1 MSTKKTSNKKTPKTD
16 DKPKGGVSISSGRD
30 TNVKGDVV
38 IGTKNVEN
46 NFPAQDV
53 KGKGQEKTPTHS
65 NNPPVQSAWAN
76 GLFYLFIF
84 VVVAGTVGLLA
95 GRLNPTQLGLAILA
109 GILAV
114 PLIGAFQLRMDKRL
128 SEKNFYE
135 LVKLTVSQLPLIRG
149 FVKAQ
154 K

>member
-1 MSTKKTSNKKTPKTD
+1 MSAKKTTNKKNPKTN
-16 DKPKGGVSISSGRD
+16 DKPKGGISISSGRD
-30 TNVKGDVV
+30 TNVKGDV
-38 IGTKNVEN
+38 IEGTKTVEN
-46 NFPAQDV
+46 NSPLQDT
-53 KGKGQEKTPTHS
+53 KGKGQEKTPTRS
-65 NNPPVQSAWAN
+65 NNLPVQSAWAN

-95 GRLNPTQLGLAILA
+95 GRLNSTQLGLAILA

-135 LVKLTVSQLPLIRG
+135 LIKLTVSQLPLIRG
-149 FVKAQ
+149 LVKGQ

>member
-1 MSTKKTSNKKTPKTD
+1 MNAKKTTNKKTPKTD
-16 DKPKGGVSISSGRD
+16 DKPKGGISISSGRD
-30 TNVKGDVV
+30 TNVKGDV
-38 IGTKNVEN
+38 IEGTKTVEN
-46 NFPAQDV
+46 NSPVQDMS
-53 KGKGQEKTPTHS
+53 KGQGKTPIHS
-65 NNPPVQSAWAN
+65 NNQPVQSAWAN

-95 GRLNPTQLGLAILA
+95 GRLNSTQLGLGILA

-135 LVKLTVSQLPLIRG
+135 LVKLTISQLPLIRG
-149 FVKAQ
+149 LVKGQ

>member
-1 MSTKKTSNKKTPKTD
+1 M
-16 DKPKGGVSISSGRD
+16 IE
-30 TNVKGDVV
+30 
-38 IGTKNVEN
+38 GTKTVEN
-46 NFPAQDV
+46 NFPVQ
-53 KGKGQEKTPTHS
+53 GMSKGQEKAPAHS

-76 GLFYLFIF
+76 GLFYLFLF

-95 GRLNPTQLGLAILA
+95 GRLNSTQLGLAILA

-135 LVKLTVSQLPLIRG
+135 LVKLAVSQLPLIRG
-149 FVKAQ
+149 LIKGQ

>member
-1 MSTKKTSNKKTPKTD
+1 MNAKKTTGKKTPKTA
-16 DKPKGGVSISSGRD
+16 DKPKGGISISSGRD
-30 TNVKGDVV
+30 TNVNGDV
-38 IGTKNVEN
+38 IEGTKTVEN
-46 NFPAQDV
+46 NLPVQDV
-53 KGKGQEKTPTHS
+53 KGKGQEKTPTPS
-65 NNPPVQSAWAN
+65 NDLPVQSAWAN

-149 FVKAQ
+149 LVKGQ